1 MRMYGFYCFS
11 AILLYERKRLE
22 MGYIIRQAKKDE
34 SIQIAP
40 LIYDA
45 IGDIAFR
52 LTGETNEQNMLL
64 KLQMLVEDEHNRH
77 SYLNTFV
84 AVDAA
89 ATHKVLGIVV
99 LYDGK
104 KGDELDRALEKALFN
119 EYGHTISI
127 DVEAHHDEYYID
139 TICVSAE
146 ARGLGIGTALLA
158 FAEEQAATLG
168 YSKLSL
174 NVEVGKVQARALYT
188 RIGFQ
193 ETEPWTIINEPF
205 IHMVKR
211 LD

>member
-1 MRMYGFYCFS
+1 MRMYGFFSFS
-11 AILLYERKRLE
+11 AILLYERERLE
-22 MGYIIRQAKKDE
+22 VGYTIRQAKKGE

-52 LTGETNEQNMLL
+52 LTGESNEHNMLSKL
-64 KLQMLVEDEHNRH
+64 KMLVEDEHNRH

-84 AVDAA
+84 ALNDSAK
-89 ATHKVLGIVV
+89 HEVLGIVV

-104 KGDELDRALEKALFN
+104 KGDELDRKLEKALFD

-139 TICVSAE
+139 TLCVSPD

-158 FAEEQAATLG
+158 FAEEQAVTLG
-168 YSKLSL
+168 FSKLSL
-174 NVEVGKVQARALYT
+174 NVEVEKEQARALYT
-188 RIGFQ
+188 RLGFQ
-193 ETEPWTIINEPF
+193 ETEHWTIINEPF

-211 LD
+211 LN

>member
-1 MRMYGFYCFS
+1 MRKYGFYRFS

-22 MGYIIRQAKKDE
+22 MNYKIRQANKDE

-45 IGDIAFR
+45 IGDIAYR
-52 LTGETNEQNMLL
+52 LTGETNVQNMLT
-64 KLQMLVEDEHNRH
+64 KLQLLVEDEHNRH

-84 AVDAA
+84 AVNDEANQ
-89 ATHKVLGIVV
+89 VLGIVV

-104 KGDELDRALEKALFN
+104 KGDELDRSLEKALFN
-119 EYGHTISI
+119 EYGRTISI

-139 TICVSAE
+139 TLCVSSE
-146 ARGLGIGTALLA
+146 SRGLGIGTALLA
-158 FAEEQAATLG
+158 FAEEQANSLG

-174 NVEVGKVQARALYT
+174 NVEVAKEQARALYT
-188 RIGFQ
+188 RIGFE

-211 LD
+211 LN